1 MQTAKLLIV
10 DDDPDVLLAAKLLLK
25 RHISQV
31 DIEKNPDK
39 LPFLLGNTKYDAVLL
54 DMNFTRDVSSGKEGF
69 DWLDRILDA
78 DPSTRV
84 VLFTAY
90 GDVEMAVRA
99 IKAGA
104 ADFVLKPWENDKLVE
119 IIKTAIEGKQA
130 AEGVGMS
137 AGKKTASAAAPD
149 SGRAAD
155 RFIAH
160 SAAMRQIL
168 DTVERVAPTDANI
181 LILGENGTG
190 KDVLAREIHRLS
202 TRRDKPFVTAD
213 LGALP
218 DSLFESELFGHV
230 RGAFTDARDDRAG
243 RFEEA
248 QGGTIF
254 LDEIGNVG
262 LAQQARLLTVLQQRQ
277 VTRVGSNKPRTIDVR
292 LICATNADLNA
303 RVLDRSFRQD
313 LLYRIN
319 TIELPIPPLRQRPD
333 DIGPLAE
340 HFLRQYRKQYNR
352 SVGQISPELLR
363 HLKQYAW
370 PGNVRELQHAIERA
384 VILARGNTLTP
395 DDFFFGTSPAA
406 LAQGNLPGNDGL
418 QIETM
423 ERRLIQQA
431 MQKHGGNITDVAR
444 ELGLS
449 RQALYRR
456 MEKYGL

>member
-25 RHISQV
+25 RHIGQV

-39 LPFLLGNTKYDAVLL
+39 LPFLLGNTRYDAVLL

-69 DWLDRILDA
+69 DWLDRILDT
-78 DPSTRV
+78 DPTVRV

-104 ADFVLKPWENDKLVE
+104 VDFVLKPWENDKLVDV
-119 IIKTAIEGKQA
+119 IKTAI
-130 AEGVGMS
+130 
-137 AGKKTASAAAPD
+137 AGKRD
-149 SGRAAD
+149 AAD
-155 RFIAH
+155 GSAVAKKNASSSSFIAQ
-160 SAAMRQIL
+160 SAAMRQIAE
-168 DTVERVAPTDANI
+168 TIERVAPTEANI

-202 TRRDKPFVTAD
+202 NRRDKPFVCAD

-248 QGGTIF
+248 QAGTIF

-277 VTRVGSNKPRTIDVR
+277 VTRVGSNKPRNVDVR
-292 LICATNADLNA
+292 LICATNADLNS
-303 RVLDRSFRQD
+303 RVMDRSFRQD

-319 TIELPIPPLRQRPD
+319 TIELQIPPLRQRPD

-340 HFLRQYRKQYNR
+340 HFLRIYRKQYNR
-352 SVGQISPELLR
+352 PVGQISPELLR
-363 HLKQYAW
+363 HLKQYPW

-384 VILARGNTLTP
+384 VILARGNMLTP
-395 DDFFFGTSPAA
+395 DDFFFGSSPSAM
-406 LAQGNLPGNDGL
+406 QSGGGLPGSDTL
-418 QIETM
+418 QIEDM
-423 ERRLIQQA
+423 ERRMIQQA

>member
-25 RHISQV
+25 RHIGQV

-39 LPFLLGNTKYDAVLL
+39 LPFLLGNTRYDAVLL

-78 DPSTRV
+78 DPTARV

-104 ADFVLKPWENDKLVE
+104 VDFVLKPWENEKLVDS
-119 IIKTAIEGKQA
+119 IKTAI
-130 AEGVGMS
+130 
-137 AGKKTASAAAPD
+137 AGKHTAGDGNAALKK
-149 SGRAAD
+149 SGSGNAASAD
-155 RFIAH
+155 RFIAQ
-160 SAAMRQIL
+160 SAAMRQIAE
-168 DTVERVAPTDANI
+168 TIERVAPTDANI

-202 TRRDKPFVTAD
+202 TRRDKSFVSAD

-277 VTRVGSNKPRTIDVR
+277 VTRVGSNKPRNVDVR
-292 LICATNADLNA
+292 LICATNADLNN
-303 RVLDRSFRQD
+303 RVMDRSFRQD

-319 TIELPIPPLRQRPD
+319 TIELHIPPLRQRPD

-340 HFLRQYRKQYNR
+340 HFLRIYRKQYNR
-352 SVGQISPELLR
+352 PVGQISPELIK
-363 HLKQYAW
+363 HLKQYSW

-395 DDFFFGTSPAA
+395 DDFFFGSSPAA
-406 LAQGNLPGNDGL
+406 MQSGGGLPGSDTL
-418 QIETM
+418 QIEDM
-423 ERRLIQQA
+423 ERRMIQQA

>member
-25 RHISQV
+25 RHVSQV

-39 LPFLLGNTKYDAVLL
+39 LPFLLGNTRYDAVLL

-78 DPSTRV
+78 DPTARV

-104 ADFVLKPWENDKLVE
+104 VDFVLKPWENEKLVDV
-119 IIKTAIEGKQA
+119 IKTAIAGKQEA
-130 AEGVGMS
+130 ADGV
-137 AGKKTASAAAPD
+137 AVAKKTT
-149 SGRAAD
+149 SGST
-155 RFIAH
+155 FIAQ
-160 SAAMRQIL
+160 SAAMRQIAE
-168 DTVERVAPTDANI
+168 TIERVAPTDANI

-190 KDVLAREIHRLS
+190 KDVLAREVHRLS
-202 TRRDKPFVTAD
+202 NRRDKPFVCAD

-277 VTRVGSNKPRTIDVR
+277 VTRVGSNKPRNVDVR
-292 LICATNADLNA
+292 LICATNADLTA
-303 RVLDRSFRQD
+303 RVIDRSFRQD

-319 TIELPIPPLRQRPD
+319 TIELHIPPLRQRPD

-340 HFLRQYRKQYNR
+340 HFLRIYRKQYNR
-352 SVGQISPELLR
+352 PVGQISPDLIR
-363 HLKQYAW
+363 HLKQYTW

-384 VILARGNTLTP
+384 VILARGTTLTP
-395 DDFFFGTSPAA
+395 DDFFFGSSPSAMQSGGA
-406 LAQGNLPGNDGL
+406 LPGNDTL
-418 QIETM
+418 QIEDM
-423 ERRLIQQA
+423 ERRMIQQA

>member
-25 RHISQV
+25 RHIGQV

-39 LPFLLGNTKYDAVLL
+39 LPFLLGNTRYDAVLL

-69 DWLDRILDA
+69 DWLDRILDT
-78 DPSTRV
+78 DPTARV

-104 ADFVLKPWENDKLVE
+104 VDFVLKPWENDKLVDV
-119 IIKTAIEGKQA
+119 IKTAIAGKQDPA
-130 AEGVGMS
+130 DGSNVP
-137 AGKKTASAAAPD
+137 GKYTSGGAAPVN
-149 SGRAAD
+149 
-155 RFIAH
+155 RFIAQ
-160 SAAMRQIL
+160 SASMRQIIE
-168 DTVERVAPTDANI
+168 TVERVAPTDANI

-202 TRRDKPFVTAD
+202 NRKDKPFVCAD

-243 RFEEA
+243 RFEDA

-277 VTRVGSNKPRTIDVR
+277 ITRVGSNKPRNVDIR

-303 RVLDRSFRQD
+303 RVMDRSFRQD

-319 TIELPIPPLRQRPD
+319 TIELHIPPLRQRPD

-340 HFLRQYRKQYNR
+340 HFLRIYRKQYNR
-352 SVGQISPELLR
+352 PVGQISPDLLK

-384 VILARGNTLTP
+384 VILTRGNTLTP
-395 DDFFFGTSPAA
+395 EDFFFGSSPSAY
-406 LAQGNLPGNDGL
+406 QNGGSLPGSDTL
-418 QIETM
+418 QIEDM
-423 ERRLIQQA
+423 ERRMIQQA
-431 MQKHGGNITDVAR
+431 MQKHGGNITDIAR

>member
-25 RHISQV
+25 RHIGQV

-39 LPFLLGNTKYDAVLL
+39 LPFLLGNTRYDAVLL

-78 DPSTRV
+78 DPTARV

-104 ADFVLKPWENDKLVE
+104 VDFVLKPWENDKLVDV
-119 IIKTAIEGKQA
+119 IKTAI
-130 AEGVGMS
+130 
-137 AGKKTASAAAPD
+137 AGKREEGDGSTAKKSA
-149 SGRAAD
+149 SGAS
-155 RFIAH
+155 FIAQ
-160 SAAMRQIL
+160 SAAMRQIAE
-168 DTVERVAPTDANI
+168 TIERVAPTDANI

-202 TRRDKPFVTAD
+202 NRRDKPFICAD

-277 VTRVGSNKPRTIDVR
+277 VTRVGSNKPRNVDVR
-292 LICATNADLNA
+292 LICATNADLSA
-303 RVLDRSFRQD
+303 RVMDRSFRQD

-319 TIELPIPPLRQRPD
+319 TIELHIPPLRQRPD
-333 DIGPLAE
+333 DISSLAE
-340 HFLRQYRKQYNR
+340 HFLRIYRKQYNR
-352 SVGQISPELLR
+352 PVGQLSPELLK
-363 HLKQYAW
+363 HLKQYTW

-395 DDFFFGTSPAA
+395 DDFFFGSSPSAM
-406 LAQGNLPGNDGL
+406 QNGGGLPGSDTL
-418 QIETM
+418 QIEAM
-423 ERRLIQQA
+423 ERRMIQQA

>member
-1 MQTAKLLIV
+1 
-10 DDDPDVLLAAKLLLK
+10 
-25 RHISQV
+25 
-31 DIEKNPDK
+31 
-39 LPFLLGNTKYDAVLL
+39 
-54 DMNFTRDVSSGKEGF
+54 
-69 DWLDRILDA
+69 
-78 DPSTRV
+78 
-84 VLFTAY
+84 
-90 GDVEMAVRA
+90 
-99 IKAGA
+99 
-104 ADFVLKPWENDKLVE
+104 
-119 IIKTAIEGKQA
+119 
-130 AEGVGMS
+130 
-137 AGKKTASAAAPD
+137 
-149 SGRAAD
+149 
-155 RFIAH
+155 
-160 SAAMRQIL
+160 MRQITE
-168 DTVERVAPTDANI
+168 TVERVAPTDANI

-202 TRRDKPFVTAD
+202 NRRDKPFVCAD

-277 VTRVGSNKPRTIDVR
+277 VTRVGSNKPRNVDVR

-303 RVLDRSFRQD
+303 RVMDRSFRQD
-313 LLYRIN
+313 LLYRVN
-319 TIELPIPPLRQRPD
+319 TIELHIPPLRQRPD

-340 HFLRQYRKQYNR
+340 YFLRIYRKQYNR
-352 SVGQISPELLR
+352 PVGQISPDLIK

-395 DDFFFGTSPAA
+395 DDFFFGSSPSV
-406 LAQGNLPGNDGL
+406 LQSGGLPGSDTL
-418 QIETM
+418 QIEDM
-423 ERRLIQQA
+423 ERRMIQQA

>member
-25 RHISQV
+25 RHIGQV
-31 DIEKNPDK
+31 DIEKNPDR
-39 LPFLLGNTKYDAVLL
+39 LPFLLGNTNYDAVLL

-119 IIKTAIEGKQA
+119 VIKTAIDSKKASEG
-130 AEGVGMS
+130 
-137 AGKKTASAAAPD
+137 AGGSGAAAKK
-149 SGRAAD
+149 GGAANAGPV
-155 RFIAH
+155 IAQ

-202 TRRDKPFVTAD
+202 TRRDKPFVAAD

-218 DSLFESELFGHV
+218 ESLFESELFGHV

-262 LAQQARLLTVLQQRQ
+262 LSQQARLLTVLQQRQ
-277 VTRVGSNKPRTIDVR
+277 VMRVGSNKPRPIDVR
-292 LICATNADLNA
+292 LVCATNADLNA

-319 TIELPIPPLRQRPD
+319 TIELHIPPLRQRPD

-352 SVGQISPELLR
+352 PVGQISPDLLR

-384 VILARGNTLTP
+384 VILARGNTLTS
-395 DDFFFGTSPAA
+395 DDFFFGSTPAA
-406 LAQGNLPGNDGL
+406 MGQTMPGNDTL
-418 QIETM
+418 QIESM
-423 ERRLIQQA
+423 ERRMIQQA